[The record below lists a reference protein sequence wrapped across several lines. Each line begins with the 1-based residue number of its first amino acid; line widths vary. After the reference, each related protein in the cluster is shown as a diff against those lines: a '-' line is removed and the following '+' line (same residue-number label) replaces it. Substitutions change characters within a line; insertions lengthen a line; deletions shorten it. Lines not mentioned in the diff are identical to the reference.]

1 MHLLRVLAEPFLRR
15 KIEILKAKN
24 EMPHRRLPKQ
34 PTFIDHD
41 EDNEQARKRVLLCS
55 VEKLPTSKNHHVV
68 GQHFQR
74 DFS

>member
-1 MHLLRVLAEPFLRR
+1 MRGYDGDDYLEMIASWYREHCYQFLVFTDHNVLADHERWIVVEKSKGGR
-15 KIEILKAKN
+15 K
-24 EMPHRRLPKQ
+24 
-34 PTFIDHD
+34 
-41 EDNEQARKRVLLCS
+41 CS